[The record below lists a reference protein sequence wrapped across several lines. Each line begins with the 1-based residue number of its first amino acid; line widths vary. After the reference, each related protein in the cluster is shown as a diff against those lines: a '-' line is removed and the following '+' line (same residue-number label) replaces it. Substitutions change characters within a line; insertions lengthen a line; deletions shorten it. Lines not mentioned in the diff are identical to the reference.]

1 MKKSDIQYWVII
13 VCIVASMVTISYFE
27 GTLQALGKATIS
39 AGLGILFMLMV
50 GNELRTYLKARRG
63 G

>member
-1 MKKSDIQYWVII
+1 
-13 VCIVASMVTISYFE
+13 MVTISYFE